1 MYKIKLDDERK
12 IGENEPCFIIAEAG
26 VNHDGDVEKAKRMID
41 AAAESKADVVK
52 FQTFTGE
59 KLASKDAFLA
69 TYHKKGA
76 VSQDETLKQLLKRLE
91 LNFDEHKVLFNYAKN
106 KGIRFMS
113 TPFDE
118 ESADFLVDLGVDA
131 IKIASFDVTHLP
143 LLKHIAEKNLPIILS
158 TGLSTMGEIE
168 DAVKTIKEAG
178 NNKLILLHCISHYP
192 IEAKDSHLRVMDTL
206 KQAFQ
211 VPVSYSDHTKGIDIS
226 LASVAMGACV
236 LEKHFALDQNAWGVD
251 HNASISPE
259 ELKKLVEGVR
269 NIESAFG
276 NPVREIPEIEKEI
289 RKVHRV
295 SIVSKVDIFKGTIIT
310 KDMLTIKKP
319 GIGIMPKYMNLVVGR
334 TAKVDIEADRLIKW
348 DYI

>member
-1 MYKIKLDDERK
+1 MYKIKLKSGRE

-26 VNHDGDVEKAKRMID
+26 VNHDGDIEKAKKMID
-41 AAAESKADVVK
+41 VAVEANADVIK

-76 VSQDETLKQLLKRLE
+76 VSENETLKQLLKRLE
-91 LNFDEHKVLFNYAKN
+91 LNFDQHKELFNYARK
-106 KGIRFMS
+106 KGIMFMS

-118 ESADFLVDLGVDA
+118 ESADFLVDLGVNI
-131 IKIASFDVTHLP
+131 IKVASFDVTHLP
-143 LLKHIAEKNLPIILS
+143 LLKHIAEKQLPIILS

-168 DAVKTIKEAG
+168 DAVKTIKESG
-178 NNKLILLHCISHYP
+178 NDKLILLHCISHYP
-192 IEAKDSHLRVMDTL
+192 IEAKDSNLRVINTL

-211 VPVSYSDHTKGIDIS
+211 VPVGYSDHTKGIEIS

-236 LEKHFALDQNAWGVD
+236 LEKHFTLDPNAWGVD
-251 HNASISPE
+251 HDASISPD

-269 NIESAFG
+269 NIEVAFG
-276 NPVREIPEIEKEI
+276 SSVREIPEIEKEI

-295 SIVSKVDIFKGTIIT
+295 SIVSKVDIPKGTIIT
-310 KDMLTIKKP
+310 KDMLAIKKP
-319 GIGIMPKYMNLVVGR
+319 GTGIPPKNIDLIIGKVS
-334 TAKVDIEADRLIKW
+334 KVDIEADRLIKW
-348 DYI
+348 EYI